1 MSQPNETKN
10 GIIDAPGRSRPAHR
24 VAEQAL
30 IVVGTGAVLYFFVMV
45 TLMAWYFAGLYF
57 VDVVFSWRNIEATV
71 TIVLRLV
78 LVAVLAA
85 LAFLIWGEYNY
96 LSYAHLDRRRKPD
109 PVSHQEVADFFDMP
123 PETVAMAQAS
133 KFMSFHVEADEHI
146 LCDTE
151 HGCMEVRKFDDS
163 HQ

>member
-1 MSQPNETKN
+1 MSQATETN
-10 GIIDAPGRSRPAHR
+10 HGIIDDPGRSRPSRR

-71 TIVLRLV
+71 NILLRLF
-78 LVAVLAA
+78 LVGLLAA

-96 LSYAHLDRRRKPD
+96 P
-109 PVSHQEVADFFDMP
+109 
-123 PETVAMAQAS
+123 
-133 KFMSFHVEADEHI
+133 
-146 LCDTE
+146 
-151 HGCMEVRKFDDS
+151 
-163 HQ
+163 